1 MIVNFQSSDWT
12 DVAVKGAQA
21 CVVSSSP
28 LDYSEFIPY
37 KLLLIT
43 QNVKIQTVFLLMSAC
58 IQNCSSEEVYLSSS
72 GVHLTHSFK
81 AAWESYLFIWV
92 ASATTASN

>member
-1 MIVNFQSSDWT
+1 MIVNFHSSDWT
-12 DVAVKGAQA
+12 DVALKGAQA
-21 CVVSSSP
+21 CVVFSP
-28 LDYSEFIPY
+28 LDYSEFILY

-43 QNVKIQTVFLLMSAC
+43 QNMKIQTVFLLMSSC

-72 GVHLTHSFK
+72 GVYLTHRFK

>member
-1 MIVNFQSSDWT
+1 MIVNFHSSDWT
-12 DVAVKGAQA
+12 DVAVKGAQT
-21 CVVSSSP
+21 CVVFSP
-28 LDYSEFIPY
+28 LDYSEFILY

-81 AAWESYLFIWV
+81 AA
-92 ASATTASN
+92 